1 MSAARIAKLWT
12 QPGSRGSS
20 QMTEGEKSF
29 KDKLEFQIAL
39 RKIDSAFEA
48 CSRFEGADKKTLF
61 EAIGNL
67 LFQHAPPVPVE
78 TPPSTDE
85 APALFSDRCLEL
97 AGVAPTDE
105 IREVLLKIADWCQ
118 AELEPMRNAAS
129 HSSQ

>member
-1 MSAARIAKLWT
+1 MADGK
-12 QPGSRGSS
+12 
-20 QMTEGEKSF
+20 KSF

-48 CSRFEGADKKTLF
+48 CNRFEGADKKTLF

-67 LFQHAPPVPVE
+67 LFQHARPDHVE
-78 TPPSTDE
+78 APTTSDE
-85 APALFSDRCLEL
+85 APPLFSDRCLEL
-97 AGVAPTDE
+97 ADVAPTDE

-118 AELEPMRNAAS
+118 AELEPKQNAAS

>member
-1 MSAARIAKLWT
+1 
-12 QPGSRGSS
+12 
-20 QMTEGEKSF
+20 MTDGEKSF

-78 TPPSTDE
+78 TPTTSDE
-85 APALFSDRCLEL
+85 EPPLFSDRCLEL
-97 AGVAPTDE
+97 ADVAPTDE

-118 AELEPMRNAAS
+118 AELEPKQSAAS
-129 HSSQ
+129 HSSP